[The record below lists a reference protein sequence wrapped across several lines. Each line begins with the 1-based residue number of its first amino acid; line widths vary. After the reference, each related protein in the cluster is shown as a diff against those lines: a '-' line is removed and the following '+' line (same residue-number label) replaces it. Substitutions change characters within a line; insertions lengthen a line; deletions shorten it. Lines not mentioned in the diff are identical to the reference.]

1 MPAPDEDPPM
11 TITEPMTMATDY
23 VLTVVA
29 SALAVRLYL
38 RRGRERS
45 RTSWSAAFGMLALSA
60 FLGGSW
66 HGFHT
71 WLPEGAAAALWK
83 ATVLCLGVMNCAWG
97 AGAISPPTTG
107 AARGAWLAITA
118 AKLAAYSYWMLG
130 HDEFLF
136 VVVDAFATVLL
147 LVALHL
153 VLVRRGHAAASRW
166 ILAGAAVSV
175 AGGLVQAGGL
185 APHPHFNHND
195 LFHVIQVAGVV
206 LFYRGA
212 VLGTDAERA
221 S

>member
-1 MPAPDEDPPM
+1 V

-23 VLTVVA
+23 VLTAVA
-29 SALAVRLYL
+29 SVLAGRLYL
-38 RRGRERS
+38 RRDRERS
-45 RTSWSAAFGMLALSA
+45 RTSWSAAFGLLALSA

-71 WLPEGAAAALWK
+71 WLPDAAAAALWK
-83 ATVLCLGVMNCAWG
+83 STVLCLGAMNFAMG
-97 AGAISPPTTG
+97 AAAIYAATTG
-107 AARGAWLAITA
+107 AARGAWLGITG
-118 AKLAAYSYWMLG
+118 AKLAAYTFWMLG

-147 LVALHL
+147 LVVLHL
-153 VLVRRGHAAASRW
+153 GLVRRGPAPASGW

-175 AGGLVQAGGL
+175 AGGLVQAGGFAL
-185 APHPHFNHND
+185 HRHFNHND

-212 VLGTDAERA
+212 VLGTDAEPGG
-221 S
+221 

>member
-1 MPAPDEDPPM
+1 
-11 TITEPMTMATDY
+11 MATDY

-29 SALAVRLYL
+29 SVLAGRLYL

-45 RTSWSAAFGMLALSA
+45 RTSWSAAFGLLALSA

-83 ATVLCLGVMNCAWG
+83 ATVLCLGVMNFAMG
-97 AGAISPPTTG
+97 AAAIYAATAGT
-107 AARGAWLAITA
+107 ARGAWLAITA
-118 AKLAAYSYWMLG
+118 AKLAAYSFWMLG

-147 LVALHL
+147 LVVLHA
-153 VLVRRGHAAASRW
+153 VLLRRRHASASRW

-175 AGGLVQAGGL
+175 AGGLVQAGGFAL
-185 APHPHFNHND
+185 HRHFNHND
-195 LFHVIQVAGVV
+195 LFHVIQVAGVL

-212 VLGTDAERA
+212 VLGADAEA
-221 S
+221 AK